1 MKKVNLASSSVILVE
16 PFSCSSHSYL
26 ISWLS
31 RELSKSNDVQVSVL
45 SLPGKKWH
53 WRLRASAYWAAQN
66 IPRIQS
72 RTTVLFSSMIN
83 VAEVLGLRPDLNKDD
98 VRVLLYMHENQLAY
112 PVRQQP
118 ASASDTNDR
127 EESRDF
133 AFGWAQ
139 LVSMLAVNSII
150 WNSNY
155 NRESF
160 LDILPSFLKTIPDKA
175 QRPDSVWI
183 EREIRAKSCVLY
195 LPIPADIAAISRPQ
209 SSTPSKRL
217 RIAWPH
223 RHEYDKNPELFFE
236 TLRALHVHGADFE
249 VVLLGESFGEEPVI
263 FAESR
268 VWLEGLGKVAHWGY
282 APDRAAYLD
291 ILSTCDVAVSTAAH
305 EFFGV
310 AMLEAAALGVTPLAP
325 AALAYPEIFA
335 PTKEE
340 EDSFFSES
348 LPEKLQIL
356 VRKSR
361 HNPWLAAS
369 SSSSSS
375 SCEGGDG
382 TTQALSGELE
392 GTTSIMQKSKRGQSS
407 GRGAITAQASR
418 MNSEA
423 SFRNSPFLYASPRD
437 LLERLGALARNP
449 SSRARVWRQGAVEAS
464 FIPPIHLGKRVRES
478 FQTDPRKFSEDFLF
492 KSFESLLL
500 HH

>member
-1 MKKVNLASSSVILVE
+1 VFYFFFNIILASSVFLVE

-31 RELSKSNDVQVSVL
+31 KELSKHEDINVSVL

-53 WRLRASAYWAAQN
+53 WRLRASSCWAAQN
-66 IPRIQS
+66 IPQIQS
-72 RTTVLFSSMIN
+72 RTTVFFSSMIN
-83 VAEVLGLRPDLNKDD
+83 IAEVIGLRPDLNKDN
-98 VRVLLYMHENQLAY
+98 VRLLLYMHENQLAY
-112 PVRQQP
+112 PVRQQNVSTP
-118 ASASDTNDR
+118 VSKERD
-127 EESRDF
+127 ESRDF

-139 LVSMLAVNSII
+139 LVSMLTVNTII

-160 LDILPSFLKTIPDKA
+160 LDCLPSFLKTIPDKA
-175 QRPDSVWI
+175 QRPDAEWI

-195 LPIPADIAAISRPQ
+195 LPIPEDIHSVGRPL
-209 SSTPSKRL
+209 SSTSSKRL

-223 RHEYDKNPELFFE
+223 RHEYDKNPELFFD
-236 TLRALHVHGADFE
+236 TLRALHMNGANFE
-249 VVLLGESFGEEPVI
+249 VVLLGESFGEEPII
-263 FAESR
+263 FAESK

-282 APDRAAYLD
+282 APNRATYLD

-348 LPEKLQIL
+348 LPEKLKIL
-356 VRKSR
+356 VEKRLRNS
-361 HNPWLAAS
+361 WLSAAS
-369 SSSSSS
+369 TVGRDDASQS
-375 SCEGGDG
+375 
-382 TTQALSGELE
+382 LNGELE
-392 GTTSIMQKSKRGQSS
+392 CSTSILKKSKHGQSS

-418 MNSEA
+418 MISES
-423 SFRNSPFLYASPRD
+423 SFRNSPYLYASQRD
-437 LLERLGALARNP
+437 LLERLEGLARNP
-449 SSRARVWRQGAVEAS
+449 SLRSRVWQPDDKVDLGRVDGLN
-464 FIPPIHLGKRVRES
+464 PGKRSREAFMS
-478 FQTDPRKFSEDFLF
+478 DPKKFSKDFLLQRY
-492 KSFESLLL
+492 ESLLL

>member
-1 MKKVNLASSSVILVE
+1 
-16 PFSCSSHSYL
+16 
-26 ISWLS
+26 
-31 RELSKSNDVQVSVL
+31 
-45 SLPGKKWH
+45 
-53 WRLRASAYWAAQN
+53 
-66 IPRIQS
+66 
-72 RTTVLFSSMIN
+72 
-83 VAEVLGLRPDLNKDD
+83 
-98 VRVLLYMHENQLAY
+98 MHENQLAY

-118 ASASDTNDR
+118 ASASGATDR

-139 LVSMLAVNSII
+139 LVSMLAVNSVI

-160 LDILPSFLKTIPDKA
+160 FDCLQSFLKTIPDKA
-175 QRPDSVWI
+175 QRPDSDWI
-183 EREIRAKSCVLY
+183 EREIRAKSCVLF
-195 LPIPADIAAISRPQ
+195 LPIPADIAAFSRPQ
-209 SSTPSKRL
+209 SPTPSKRL

-236 TLRALHVHGADFE
+236 TLRAMHENGADFE
-249 VVLLGESFGEEPVI
+249 VVILGESFGEEPVI

-291 ILSTCDVAVSTAAH
+291 VLSTCDVAVSTAAH

-325 AALAYPEIFA
+325 AALAYPEILA

-340 EDSFFSES
+340 EDSYFLES

-356 VRKSR
+356 VRKNR
-361 HNPWLAAS
+361 RNPWLAASSS

-392 GTTSIMQKSKRGQSS
+392 GTTSMMQKSKRGQSS

-418 MNSEA
+418 MSSEA

-464 FIPPIHLGKRVRES
+464 FIPPITGKRVRES
-478 FQTDPRKFSEDFLF
+478 FVTDSKKFSEDFLF
-492 KSFESLLL
+492 KSYESLLL
-500 HH
+500 HHH